1 MDVVREKRAMLTKRL
16 WTLFLDNFLVRS
28 IQNFVIVNGVFGITH
43 KYLYTPNITFLIS
56 HKML

>member
-16 WTLFLDNFLVRS
+16 WTLFLDNFLLRS
-28 IQNFVIVNGVFGITH
+28 NHNLEIENRVFGITH